1 MFLKNAVIAKDNEY
15 NFKELGKF
23 CHIELLFPTKKK
35 ALEKQHKF
43 FNFPSIDSLTSTLL
57 KKRYSVYQSPQK
69 LFKIII
75 ILKKTFTE
83 TDRQKNCIWDN
94 N

>member
-1 MFLKNAVIAKDNEY
+1 MFLKSAVIAKDNEY

-23 CHIELLFPTKKK
+23 CHIGLLFPRKK

-57 KKRYSVYQSPQK
+57 KKKYSVYQSPQK

-75 ILKKTFTE
+75 IIIKKKLLRRLI
-83 TDRQKNCIWDN
+83 DKKLHLR
-94 N
+94 

>member
-1 MFLKNAVIAKDNEY
+1 MNTTSRSWA
-15 NFKELGKF
+15 NFVTLGYY
-23 CHIELLFPTKKK
+23 FPPKK

-43 FNFPSIDSLTSTLL
+43 FNIPSIDSLTSTLL

-75 ILKKTFTE
+75 ILKKTFKE
-83 TDRQKNCIWDN
+83 TDRQKNCI
-94 N
+94 